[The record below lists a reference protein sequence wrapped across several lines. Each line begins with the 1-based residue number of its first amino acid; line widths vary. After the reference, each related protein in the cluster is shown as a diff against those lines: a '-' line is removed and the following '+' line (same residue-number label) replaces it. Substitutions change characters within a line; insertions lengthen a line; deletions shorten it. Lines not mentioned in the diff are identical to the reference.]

1 MGQIIAK
8 MYKTKRKV
16 NALER
21 ILIPRLNDDIVYIK
35 MRLEEMEREN
45 FSRLKVIKKRIS
57 EWNQSPSG
65 KNG

>member
-1 MGQIIAK
+1 IK
-8 MYKTKRKV
+8 KTKRKV

-57 EWNQSPSG
+57 E
-65 KNG
+65 